1 MNSNPL
7 FKIEGLDGVLKE
19 LNRVNDGLTLNEI
32 ALEIKNVIDRAA
44 SEQLQTHGGRSG
56 KPFTP
61 LSPATIRD
69 RIRKG
74 YRPGPALIRTGGL
87 LNDATDSD
95 IKLSANGK
103 SLEFNFDNE
112 LIGIH
117 ATGNEDLPARD
128 PIGLTQQDLDE
139 ISAIVLRNILEDF

>member
-1 MNSNPL
+1 MNSKPL
-7 FKIEGLDGVLKE
+7 FKIDGLDGVLKE
-19 LNRVNDGLTLNEI
+19 INQVSDGLNLNEV
-32 ALEIKNVIDRAA
+32 AVQIKRVIDRAA
-44 SEQLQTHGGRSG
+44 TEQFQTQGGRSG
-56 KPFTP
+56 KPFAA
-61 LSPATIRD
+61 LSPATTKD

-74 YRPGPALIRTGGL
+74 FRPGPALIRTGGL
-87 LNDATDSD
+87 FRDATDSE

-103 SLEFNFDNE
+103 SLEFDFDNG

-117 ATGNEDLPARD
+117 ATGNDDLPARD